1 MLFLVAMGERFKVR
15 GVRIAANTVADGLLA
30 VEGDPC
36 SSFAAPPRFQ
46 APRPRWDEIWSHGS
60 GRRRRRMPVH
70 RRTASLRSQA
80 MRVQLTAAGRVGAS
94 ASPRGDAGS
103 RDGHAGGGGGRSPAA
118 SRRRDSANERRHRLR
133 RRHSHVCVPFDLSP
147 CDWARAAGWWVCHLD
162 RSLGRGRLP
171 PGVGATASTSGPR
184 AHQASWCHDRPAPR
198 PGQHHPEGMMCN
210 GSGRGGV
217 EGPGCACWAAFAG
230 PAGRVRRVNRNNAGG
245 GPR

>member
-1 MLFLVAMGERFKVR
+1 
-15 GVRIAANTVADGLLA
+15 
-30 VEGDPC
+30 
-36 SSFAAPPRFQ
+36 
-46 APRPRWDEIWSHGS
+46 
-60 GRRRRRMPVH
+60 
-70 RRTASLRSQA
+70 

-198 PGQHHPEGMMCN
+198 PGQHHPDGMMC
-210 GSGRGGV
+210 SGRGGV
-217 EGPGCACWAAFAG
+217 GGPGCAWLRSRDQQG
-230 PAGRVRRVNRNNAGG
+230 GVRRVTATMQVEGRDEPTGVKLWTRGPSQSGTYAAGG
-245 GPR
+245 GATRGTLAAGTPPDPGPRRAAGRLGGG